1 MKYTI
6 YRAGQKLWLHKKVYV
21 FLLIEI
27 ALGLGVVL
35 CGFHSRACADYRL
48 KLYQEQNADGLNLRG
63 IATGNQRQ
71 LAITVQDYRNIQKN
85 YGRNG
90 CFSYMILMHAIY
102 RLPGDEGVQDMT
114 IVSMNDAFFESIWGF
129 SPQPEVA
136 YLGNRIGSDCRKN
149 MEVLA
154 DWLRCKENEIYVGE
168 KTFSTYLLPQKIS
181 TLVLAA
187 ETEFDQAVSS
197 MLILPESQLE
207 FLEQHI
213 IGSPIVFFRIDPLK
227 DQAVDFIYDIARWL
241 QDEHPEYQYQV
252 IDQRLQMEKSI
263 RELTS
268 QIQQL
273 SWFAKISLMITVVGL
288 VGVLLI
294 FLERR
299 RREMA
304 ICRMLGA
311 TKYQLF
317 AELFWEVFLLTLMGG
332 ILSILLLFT
341 LIPNLSTVV
350 FRVTFQWKSIFI
362 VLGTA
367 TCITLISCSCA
378 IAAISSNSPLKILR
392 S

>member
-1 MKYTI
+1 
-6 YRAGQKLWLHKKVYV
+6 
-21 FLLIEI
+21 
-27 ALGLGVVL
+27 
-35 CGFHSRACADYRL
+35 
-48 KLYQEQNADGLNLRG
+48 
-63 IATGNQRQ
+63 
-71 LAITVQDYRNIQKN
+71 
-85 YGRNG
+85 
-90 CFSYMILMHAIY
+90 MILMHAIY

>member
-1 MKYTI
+1 M
-6 YRAGQKLWLHKKVYV
+6 
-21 FLLIEI
+21 
-27 ALGLGVVL
+27 
-35 CGFHSRACADYRL
+35 
-48 KLYQEQNADGLNLRG
+48 
-63 IATGNQRQ
+63 
-71 LAITVQDYRNIQKN
+71 
-85 YGRNG
+85 
-90 CFSYMILMHAIY
+90 
-102 RLPGDEGVQDMT
+102 
-114 IVSMNDAFFESIWGF
+114 
-129 SPQPEVA
+129 
-136 YLGNRIGSDCRKN
+136 
-149 MEVLA
+149 
-154 DWLRCKENEIYVGE
+154 RCKENEIYVGE

-367 TCITLISCSCA
+367 TFITLISCSCA